1 MELLLNVI
9 AKWYHTFSY
18 KFLHYYVTTTSD
30 VSHIESNY
38 ILKSLS
44 PEVVPWKITLTSL
57 PVNGTISLYHNIML
71 KSDLPFTKVSGSST

>member
-1 MELLLNVI
+1 MELLFIVI

-30 VSHIESNY
+30 VSHIESNC
-38 ILKSLS
+38 IQKSLS
-44 PEVVPWKITLTSL
+44 PEVVPWKIALTSL
-57 PVNGTISLYHNIML
+57 PINGTIGLYHNIML